1 MGTEA
6 AWVPLVISAL
16 GTGATAYSA
25 REQAKDADQVA
36 AQGIRQQASRQRE
49 ADEQVSAEVGALEK
63 SSPEAARQQATEAF
77 MGQLRRTRGQAV
89 SGGPTG
95 ASSGR
100 YNADLD
106 EAGSDVQNFGSKVAS
121 TMARIN
127 APGLQRQAEGQ
138 GFARLASNLS
148 TVGRNSGGDAF
159 LNQLRLRGVG
169 KNPWLEGGGQILTGV
184 GNGMAASGYG
194 MDKGLDPE
202 GVARVTRNGYRVPDV
217 VMHGNEG
224 FA

>member
-16 GTGATAYSA
+16 GTGATVYSG
-25 REQAKDADQVA
+25 REQAKDADAVA

-63 SSPEAARQQATEAF
+63 STPEAAREQATEAF

-89 SGGPTG
+89 TGGPAG
-95 ASSGR
+95 ASSSR
-100 YNADLD
+100 YSADLD
-106 EAGSDVQNFGSKVAS
+106 EAGSDVQNFGSKVAN

-194 MDKGLDPE
+194 MDEGLDPK
-202 GVARVTRNGYRVPDV
+202 GVDRVITGRTPYSTPPYAGTR
-217 VMHGNEG
+217 G